1 MNRMNVLIVED
12 NVEAS
17 IIFENYLNQ
26 MEGYRLTGVA
36 ENGEQAKS
44 LIKALQPDLVLLD
57 VYLPDMNG
65 IEILWYIR
73 QYHRRADV
81 ILLTA
86 ANDTNTVG
94 EAMRGGVYS
103 YLIKPVD
110 GDRFHRVLLEYATY
124 KKELLTGNEV
134 GQQQVDSFFHPNLH
148 TTETA
153 DNELHPKGVDRH
165 TLELVRRIMKEQRC
179 SEKAEEV
186 AAKVGVSH
194 STVRRYLEYMVS
206 KKEVE
211 VEISYGTV
219 GRPVRKY
226 KYTVANSSWN
236 P

>member
-1 MNRMNVLIVED
+1 MDRMNVLIVED

-17 IIFENYLNQ
+17 MIFQNYLNE
-26 MEGYRLTGVA
+26 MEGYRLIGVA

-44 LIKALQPDLVLLD
+44 LLQALKPDLVLLD

-65 IEILWYIR
+65 IDILWFIR
-73 QYHRRADV
+73 QNHRRTDV

-86 ANDTNTVG
+86 ANDTETVG

-110 GDRFHRVLLEYATY
+110 SDRFHRVLQEYATY
-124 KKELLTGNEV
+124 KKELQSGNEI
-134 GQQQVDSFFHPNLH
+134 GQQQVDAFFHPNIH
-148 TTETA
+148 TAEA
-153 DNELHPKGVDRH
+153 VEQEVYPKGVDRH
-165 TLELVRRIMKEQRC
+165 TLVSVRQAMKEQQN
-179 SEKAEEV
+179 SEKAEEI

-206 KKEVE
+206 RKEAEVE
-211 VEISYGTV
+211 VTYGTV

-226 KYTVANSSWN
+226 KYRAENSS
-236 P
+236 

>member
-1 MNRMNVLIVED
+1 MDRMNVLIVED

-44 LIKALQPDLVLLD
+44 LIRALQPDLVLLD

-65 IEILWYIR
+65 IEILWFIR
-73 QYHRRADV
+73 RYSRRTDV

-103 YLIKPVD
+103 YLIKPID
-110 GDRFHRVLLEYATY
+110 GDRFQRVLKEYASY
-124 KKELLTGNEV
+124 KKELMTGNKV
-134 GQQQVDSFFHPNLH
+134 GQQEVDSFFHPNLH
-148 TTETA
+148 TAETT
-153 DNELHPKGVDRH
+153 DHEVYPKGVDRH
-165 TLELVRRIMKEQRC
+165 TLESVRRVMKEQHS

-206 KKEVE
+206 KKEAE

-226 KYTVANSSWN
+226 KYIPKNSS
-236 P
+236 

>member
-12 NVEAS
+12 NVETS
-17 IIFENYLNQ
+17 IIFQNYLNQ
-26 MEGYRLTGVA
+26 LEGYRLIGVA
-36 ENGEQAKS
+36 ETGEQAKS
-44 LIKALQPDLVLLD
+44 LLQALQPDVVLLD

-73 QYHRRADV
+73 QHHRRADV

-86 ANDTNTVG
+86 ANDTDTVG

-110 GDRFHRVLLEYATY
+110 GDRFQHVLQEYAAY
-124 KKELLTGNEV
+124 KKELLSGNEV
-134 GQQQVDSFFHPNLH
+134 GQQQVDAFFHPSLH
-148 TTETA
+148 MAEA
-153 DNELHPKGVDRH
+153 SDNEERYPKGVDRH
-165 TLELVRRIMKEQRC
+165 TLELVRRVMREQQNG
-179 SEKAEEV
+179 EKAEEV

-206 KKEVE
+206 REE
-211 VEISYGTV
+211 AQVEISYGTV

-226 KYTVANSSWN
+226 KYIAQNSS
-236 P
+236 